1 MKETKYK
8 TVSLPKGLADDVER
22 LIDELEY
29 WPSLSAFV
37 REATLE
43 KLRKER
49 RSRSPP
55 PPGKRVK
62 EPIVVFCPER
72 K

>member
-8 TVSLPKGLADDVER
+8 TVSLPKGLADDVKR
-22 LIDELEY
+22 LIDELGY

-49 RSRSPP
+49 SRSPP
-55 PPGKRVK
+55 GKIVE
-62 EPIVVFCPER
+62 EPIVAFCPER
-72 K
+72 E